1 MGTQAIVESQ
11 FNSTANFALSMF
23 NSAKAAI
30 DHLTQSNV
38 TLGILVNNLQFTK
51 PSDPAVDIPALPDTD
66 ALHSNIGLPPT
77 SPAEPTFDTLPSA
90 PQIVVPATPT
100 LLGISIPD
108 FISTT
113 PDRGF
118 ASVVPAFTL
127 EALTVPEL
135 TALNNTY
142 ASALND
148 AIRAKLL
155 SNITDGGT
163 GLSATV
169 ESAIFNREAE
179 RDAQALQDAIDK
191 TTSHWAK
198 LGFTL
203 PDGSLTGPLSELN
216 TAYLNKRLDTSRDI
230 SIEQAKLEQ
239 ENLKYSLQYATSLE
253 IKMIDV
259 ADAYANRALEAAK
272 ATVTTLIQLYNSNLE
287 TFKARVGA
295 YRDEAEAY
303 RAVLQSKAVEVD
315 IYRAKI
321 EGQKLIGEIN
331 KQEVELYN
339 AQWEGQ
345 MNRVRIFEA
354 QIRANSAQIEQAKL
368 LIERY
373 ASQVQAFSTRA
384 NVYIS
389 QYNADI
395 TAYKSSVDHWV
406 ASSEQEIRSAEAS
419 LKADIANME
428 KYFQDQKAFLDVS
441 KWNFEF
447 AYGKLKDTAELSAR
461 VAGGALS
468 ASSAQATL
476 GYNEA
481 ASVQAQQ

>member
-11 FNSTANFALSMF
+11 FNSTANFALTMF
-23 NSAKAAI
+23 NNAKTAI
-30 DHLTQSNV
+30 ANLTQSMV
-38 TLGILVNNLQFTK
+38 TIGTLIQAVQFTK
-51 PSDPAVDIPALPDTD
+51 PSDPTITVPALPDSS
-66 ALHSNIGLPPT
+66 ALHASIGDPPV

-90 PQIVVPATPT
+90 PQIIDPIVPT
-100 LLGISIPD
+100 LLEISIPD
-108 FISTT
+108 FVSTT

-118 ASVVPAFTL
+118 TSTVPIFDL
-127 EALTVPEL
+127 PALTVPEIVNL
-135 TALNNTY
+135 ANDYT
-142 ASALND
+142 SALND

-155 SNITDGGT
+155 SNIANGGT
-163 GLSATV
+163 GLSPTI
-169 ESAIFNREAE
+169 ETAIFNREAE
-179 RDAQALQDAIDK
+179 RDALALQDAIDK
-191 TTSHWAK
+191 TTSQWAK

-203 PDGSLTGPLSELN
+203 PDGSLTAPLSELN

-230 SIEQAKLEQ
+230 SIKQAELEQ

-259 ADAYANRALEAAK
+259 AESYANRALDASK

-287 TFKARVGA
+287 AFKAKVTA

-303 RAVLQSKAVEVD
+303 RAVLQAKAVEVEV
-315 IYRAKI
+315 YRAKI

-331 KQEVELYN
+331 RQDVDLYN

-345 MNRVRIFEA
+345 MNRVRVFEA

-373 ASQVQAFSTRA
+373 ASQVQAFATRS

-395 TAYKSSVDHWV
+395 TAYKASIDQWV

-428 KYFQDQKAFLDVS
+428 KYFQDQKANLDIE

-461 VAGGALS
+461 VAAGALA

-481 ASVQAQQ
+481 ASVQAT